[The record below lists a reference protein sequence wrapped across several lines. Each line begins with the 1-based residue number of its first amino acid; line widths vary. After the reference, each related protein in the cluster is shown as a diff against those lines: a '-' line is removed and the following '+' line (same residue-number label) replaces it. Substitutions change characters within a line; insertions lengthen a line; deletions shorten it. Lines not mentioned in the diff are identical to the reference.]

1 MWKVAKKL
9 RDFFLENSR
18 KYKKLLGNNHQ
29 KVEKNIFQ
37 CFIFVLKINVPTLIQ
52 CIQEKGEEEEN
63 EEHQEEQKREE
74 DESEED
80 EDESGDEDETGII
93 AKFGFHSLDCSQV
106 KHLLNHLFL
115 YILH

>member
-1 MWKVAKKL
+1 M
-9 RDFFLENSR
+9 
-18 KYKKLLGNNHQ
+18 
-29 KVEKNIFQ
+29 
-37 CFIFVLKINVPTLIQ
+37 KINVPTLIQ
-52 CIQEKGEEEEN
+52 CIQEKGEEEEI